1 MKKKL
6 PALLFSILL
15 ISLTIFFIA
24 SCSENNPSVTTGSVS
39 ASETTQE
46 IIAGDDFE
54 IEGTVLKKYKG
65 SDAVVSVP
73 DRIKSIA
80 TYAFTNSGVKTVILS
95 GSVESVDRYA
105 FFNCETLENLTINS
119 GCKEIST
126 GAFIGCSGLKS
137 VTFADSKDWN
147 VSLQANGENST
158 VVNVSDPTENASMLT
173 GKYMTYFWFKD
184 SGHTET
190 TSDIQTTT
198 IKETETVTETV
209 TKPTS

>member
-39 ASETTQE
+39 ASETTRE

-73 DRIKSIA
+73 DGIKSRSEEH
-80 TYAFTNSGVKTVILS
+80 TS
-95 GSVESVDRYA
+95 E
-105 FFNCETLENLTINS
+105 
-119 GCKEIST
+119 
-126 GAFIGCSGLKS
+126 
-137 VTFADSKDWN
+137 
-147 VSLQANGENST
+147 LQS
-158 VVNVSDPTENASMLT
+158 
-173 GKYMTYFWFKD
+173 
-184 SGHTET
+184 
-190 TSDIQTTT
+190 Q
-198 IKETETVTETV
+198 
-209 TKPTS
+209 